1 MVIKSISHIYG
12 KLLSNSQS
20 LRSPALL
27 ALDIESLIADYVSG
41 MGTRTLGIKY
51 DISRPTVR
59 LRLKNAGVEMREGG
73 IQRRR
78 LEAR

>member
-1 MVIKSISHIYG
+1 MVIKSISHIYAE
-12 KLLSNSQS
+12 LLSNSQS

-27 ALDIESLIADYVSG
+27 ALDIESLIADYVSA

-51 DISRPTVR
+51 GISRPTVR